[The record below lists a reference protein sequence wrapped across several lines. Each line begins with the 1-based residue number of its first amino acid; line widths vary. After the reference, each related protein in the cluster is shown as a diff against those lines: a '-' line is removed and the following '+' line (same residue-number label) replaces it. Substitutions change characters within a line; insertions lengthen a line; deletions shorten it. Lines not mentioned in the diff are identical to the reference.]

1 MYVCCTVWVPVSL
14 EPFWTT
20 ASTCIDSWVRI
31 SETPAIFQRRRSARA
46 AWARGRAARAPLS
59 TLTLTGCAA
68 SCVRLCAW
76 SQRRRHRGNTPEP
89 PHRHDSRAS
98 ECTRTVSFIWSCL
111 ARMRRS
117 RRRKL
122 HQSRRSNDLSLLCL
136 TTLNEGQQQRRQR
149 QRRQQCQHKRQR
161 HKRQLCGR

>member
-1 MYVCCTVWVPVSL
+1 MCCTVWVPVSL

-98 ECTRTVSFIWSCL
+98 ECTTVSFIWSCL